1 MNALELLAQSPV
13 IPVIVIKDIDS
24 AVDLASA
31 LVAGG
36 IRCLEIT
43 LRSSEGLDAIRIIR
57 DAVPDA
63 LVGVGTVRNASQFD
77 AAINAGAVFAVSPGL
92 TDNLAAAA
100 NQSNIPYLPGVATAS
115 ESMFA
120 ADCGFRVQ
128 KLFPAEAVGGVA
140 LLKSLYGPMPD
151 ITFCPTGGVN
161 LRNARDYLA
170 LPNVQSVGGSW
181 LVPDSVVA
189 NKQWDVITQLA
200 REASALAKGNSKGND
215 QQQGK

>member
-1 MNALELLAQSPV
+1 MNALELLEQSPV
-13 IPVIVIKDIDS
+13 IPVIIIKDIDS

-43 LRSSEGLDAIRIIR
+43 LRSSEALDAIHVIK

-63 LVGVGTVRNASQFD
+63 LVGVGTVRGAGQFD
-77 AAINAGAVFAVSPGL
+77 AAVNAGAVFAVSPGL
-92 TDNLAAAA
+92 TPELASAAS
-100 NQSNIPYLPGVATAS
+100 QSGIPYLPGVATAS

-120 ADCGFRVQ
+120 ADHGFQVQ

-161 LRNARDYLA
+161 PDNARDYLA

-181 LVPDSVVA
+181 LAPDSVVA

-200 REASALAKGNSKGND
+200 RQASALGPVRG
-215 QQQGK
+215 